1 MPENLDY
8 IRDYGHF
15 IYLET
20 VELGVKKRL
29 EIQERKLEEL
39 KTIVV
44 RGFRMNN
51 KQLDKLVDDRD
62 GTEAKKE

>member
-1 MPENLDY
+1 MVEILLLIIAILVWNL
-8 IRDYGHF
+8 
-15 IYLET
+15 T
-20 VELGVKKRL
+20 WNVKKRL

>member
-1 MPENLDY
+1 MVEILLLIIAILVWNLNWN
-8 IRDYGHF
+8 
-15 IYLET
+15 
-20 VELGVKKRL
+20 VKKRL